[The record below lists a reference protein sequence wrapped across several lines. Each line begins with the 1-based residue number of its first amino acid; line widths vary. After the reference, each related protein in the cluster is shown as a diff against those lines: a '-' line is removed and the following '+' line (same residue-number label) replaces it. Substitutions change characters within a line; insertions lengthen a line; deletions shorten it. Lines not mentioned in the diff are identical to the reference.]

1 MLPPG
6 IAEIIKEH
14 SLFGYKQTIAMKE
27 NNFNT
32 DVTESDLAL

>member
-14 SLFGYKQTIAMKE
+14 HLFGYHPEKVLNQT
-27 NNFNT
+27 N
-32 DVTESDLAL
+32 